1 MVIEGHAGNVVMG
14 SLFLSLKNAE
24 SRIEFLQVH
33 APNDF
38 LSVSKN
44 ADSRHHVQYKFALSC
59 IIIKI
64 KISAFIIIALEKVH
78 IFLIVALFSTK
89 NIPIM
94 NILNESMQLTLH
106 PRIREKMQATLHIIM
121 LIRDLLLISQIYV
134 ISKKGM

>member
-1 MVIEGHAGNVVMG
+1 MNHVLIWKAPDGDKWSSKGTLETLGWG

-64 KISAFIIIALEKVH
+64 KIA
-78 IFLIVALFSTK
+78 
-89 NIPIM
+89 
-94 NILNESMQLTLH
+94 ESRWADCL
-106 PRIREKMQATLHIIM
+106 
-121 LIRDLLLISQIYV
+121 S
-134 ISKKGM
+134 